1 MEEFQQLAIPKAGG
15 REFTQ
20 QLAMYNSAG
29 IMPEEIQNPY
39 SDYSVGELRRSLFQE
54 SLANTRAN
62 AGAVFSSVVRAQF
75 MDAFGIGRGTLNA
88 NVAHKSLGLRMMSS
102 GADYVSDIGSY
113 LYTGKSSGAAP
124 SAASKAMGWFVPIQ
138 MKNETA
144 GKFGNVRWGENS
156 RSSIGGIQRQ
166 AASIART
173 GSKIRNSRLGGSMK
187 AGFKSFLGWNFM
199 LGNPEDMSLG
209 DMAVSYAKHVGLSY
223 GIETIANRFLRRP
236 GALIGHISTLFK
248 DDPLE
253 RILGKDG
260 LIQDFEGS
268 GYSDSLKR
276 RVSTYRNNTKL
287 KPQQKKTLYTKI
299 RKQLQKESDRI
310 NLSPDG
316 KVYQNMLGRYKGMV
330 NEAKSRTKKAIGDSL
345 DKTGVGR
352 SFRRGLSSI
361 SDIAD
366 TEVDRL
372 AGVTFRGATKDAVG
386 TTGRWLRR
394 KATGEAVGDS
404 FSVLASRTMRN
415 TWTIGGAALR
425 MANIASGVV
434 AAGAIVNEGLK
445 YKDKVREEYVRNMMS
460 DRMAFTMMP
469 EVGMSGTERTRAVEA
484 IQNSGMSLR
493 NYLGN
498 EAQMMHG

>member
-1 MEEFQQLAIPKAGG
+1 MEAFQQLALPSAGG

-20 QLAMYNSAG
+20 QLAMYNAAG

-39 SDYSVGELRRSLFQE
+39 SDYSVAELRRSLFQE

-62 AGAVFSSVVRAQF
+62 AGALFSAAVRGQF

-88 NVAHKSLGLRMMSS
+88 NVAHKTLGSRMMTA
-102 GADYVSDIGSY
+102 GADYASDIGSY
-113 LYTGKSSGAAP
+113 LYTGKAAGKRPSSA
-124 SAASKAMGWFVPIQ
+124 SAAMGWFVPLQ
-138 MKNETA
+138 MKNQTA
-144 GKFGNVRWGENS
+144 GAFGNVRWGENS
-156 RSSIGGIQRQ
+156 RSSIGGIQRG
-166 AASIART
+166 AASIAR
-173 GSKIRNSRLGGSMK
+173 GASRIRNSRLGGSMK

-209 DMAVSYAKHVGLSY
+209 DMAISYAKHVGLSY
-223 GIETIANRFLRRP
+223 GIETISNRFLRRP
-236 GALIGHISTLFK
+236 GALIGHISTFFK
-248 DDPLE
+248 DDPIE
-253 RILGKDG
+253 KILGKDG

-268 GYSDSLKR
+268 GFSDSLKN
-276 RVSTYRNNTKL
+276 RVSRYRNAKDL
-287 KPQQKKTLYTKI
+287 RPQQKKALYSKI

-310 NLSPDG
+310 NLSSDG
-316 KVYQNMLGRYKGMV
+316 KLYQNVLGRYKGMV
-330 NEAKSRTKKAIGDSL
+330 SEAKKVTKNAVNNSL

-352 SFRRGLSSI
+352 AFRKGLSSI

-366 TEVDRL
+366 TEVDKL
-372 AGVTFRGATKDAVG
+372 AGVTFRGAAKDTFKTA
-386 TTGRWLRR
+386 GRFIRG
-394 KATGEAVGDS
+394 KATGIDMADS
-404 FSVLASRTMRN
+404 FSVLSSRTMRN
-415 TWTIGGAALR
+415 AWTIGGAALR
-425 MANIASGVV
+425 VANVASGVI

-445 YKDKVREEYVRNMMS
+445 YRDKVREEYVRNMMS

-498 EAQMMHG
+498 EAQMMH